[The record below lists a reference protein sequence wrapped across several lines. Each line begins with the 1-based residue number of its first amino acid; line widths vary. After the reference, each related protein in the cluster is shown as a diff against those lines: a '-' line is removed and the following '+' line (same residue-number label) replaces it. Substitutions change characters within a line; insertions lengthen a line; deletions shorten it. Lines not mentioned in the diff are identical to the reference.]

1 MRLENKIY
9 KAILLTLLFVFLPVL
24 ACVMLLGNNM
34 NYNSVCKLETLCPNY
49 VLVFIGGLM
58 VFFYGIMYK
67 RLKRTKITPKNEWLV
82 NILLLVGYI
91 IIFFFN
97 LEIAKCIYLEQ
108 GWDVSCVRYKAI
120 ELTQGFPIGEFDS
133 YFSVYSNNVPI
144 TYVLFKLYEIA
155 KSIDGFS
162 YTYDFFWI
170 IINCV
175 MISVSGFLVCQ
186 TVKKISSNVFAT
198 FLAFG
203 MFSLC
208 VCATPWKT
216 TAYTDMYAIMFPV
229 FCIYFYTHYYFAKNR
244 IIKCLFWFAIYL
256 FGFLGALIKPP
267 VLIIC
272 IAIFIIEMIN
282 SVLHIKTSLP
292 DVLIRIFMIGIVVF
306 LYLEAKEFIY
316 KETEFIYNE
325 NASVTYHHYLLMGI
339 SENSTG
345 SYDSNVL
352 WYHGQFLTPE
362 ERIPA
367 QWERYKMELANHG
380 LAGYPFFLLKKM
392 VMTFNDG
399 TFGWGREGSYTYYS
413 FPTFSNA
420 PYAPFLRD
428 IFWPNFKYS
437 GRFNT
442 YSQLIWLFIIYAIPG
457 ICLGKKDNIKLSA
470 TIALSML
477 GIMGYLM
484 LFETRARY
492 LICFLPLIIINATLG
507 MQQYARIISFSILKI
522 QRKMHKKKK

>member
-1 MRLENKIY
+1 MYFLFSKGVTHMRLENKIY

-91 IIFFFN
+91 IIFFLN

-198 FLAFG
+198 LLAFG
-203 MFSLC
+203 MFFLC

-229 FCIYFYTHYYFAKNR
+229 CCIHFYTH
-244 IIKCLFWFAIYL
+244 
-256 FGFLGALIKPP
+256 
-267 VLIIC
+267 
-272 IAIFIIEMIN
+272 
-282 SVLHIKTSLP
+282 
-292 DVLIRIFMIGIVVF
+292 
-306 LYLEAKEFIY
+306 
-316 KETEFIYNE
+316 
-325 NASVTYHHYLLMGI
+325 
-339 SENSTG
+339 
-345 SYDSNVL
+345 
-352 WYHGQFLTPE
+352 
-362 ERIPA
+362 
-367 QWERYKMELANHG
+367 
-380 LAGYPFFLLKKM
+380 
-392 VMTFNDG
+392 
-399 TFGWGREGSYTYYS
+399 
-413 FPTFSNA
+413 
-420 PYAPFLRD
+420 
-428 IFWPNFKYS
+428 
-437 GRFNT
+437 
-442 YSQLIWLFIIYAIPG
+442 
-457 ICLGKKDNIKLSA
+457 
-470 TIALSML
+470 
-477 GIMGYLM
+477 
-484 LFETRARY
+484 
-492 LICFLPLIIINATLG
+492 
-507 MQQYARIISFSILKI
+507 
-522 QRKMHKKKK
+522 